1 MRSYLSN
8 GLQGVQVLGQVFH
21 FVSFPRWFSFHHH
34 PLGATFGPLVSP
46 CQPPLRCSSSA
57 MPWTG
62 GVSRDWMSPFAFW
75 NCLEDR
81 ISPFGIVLEYL
92 RPSSAREK
100 HLLIHLGWT
109 LRDWAFTL
117 GCPSELVLSRPSR
130 QDVNPNGCGRW
141 AGKVSLR
148 WNFTVGSTNS
158 FALAILLPHIFNS
171 FACSLF
177 PHVLSDEIFSAWL
190 ISCI

>member
-1 MRSYLSN
+1 
-8 GLQGVQVLGQVFH
+8 
-21 FVSFPRWFSFHHH
+21 
-34 PLGATFGPLVSP
+34 
-46 CQPPLRCSSSA
+46 
-57 MPWTG
+57 
-62 GVSRDWMSPFAFW
+62 MSPFAFW

-81 ISPFGIVLEYL
+81 ISPFGIVPEYL

-130 QDVNPNGCGRW
+130 QDVNPNGCGLW

-158 FALAILLPHIFNS
+158 FALAILLPQFLFYNISSCKASNS
-171 FACSLF
+171 F
-177 PHVLSDEIFSAWL
+177 VLYIASPSFVL
-190 ISCI
+190 ITPPGDSSYRFGYIASSHI